1 MNWKSE
7 ALEKL
12 KDYEAKKQC
21 LASIPEEI
29 RQLKEQYGAIRS
41 STSDGTPVSG
51 GGSGREDML
60 LSNIVKREELTRAYR
75 QAARWV
81 KLVDAGLEIL
91 SQEERLILER
101 FYIHPAKGNV
111 DRLCEELG
119 VEKSEVYRRKDV
131 ALRRFTLCL
140 YGATEN

>member
-7 ALEKL
+7 AVEKL
-12 KDYEAKKQC
+12 RDYEAKKHC
-21 LASIPEEI
+21 LSSIPTEI

-41 STSDGTPVSG
+41 STSDGTPVTG

-60 LSNIVKREELTRAYR
+60 LSNIVKREELERTLR

-81 KLVDAGLEIL
+81 QLVDAGLEIL
-91 SQEERLILER
+91 SQEEKLILDR

-119 VEKSEVYRRKDV
+119 VEKPSVYRRKDN
-131 ALRRFTLCL
+131 ALRHFTMCL
-140 YGATEN
+140 YGAVES